1 MSKPDISIDTIENQD
16 SSFLDKKLDKLAETI
31 LPVENEI
38 INTSN
43 NEDVI
48 LEKEILEKTN
58 IAEKKED
65 EQEEVLL
72 ASIFP
77 KKIPKPKDLKLIKI
91 KLMVIQ

>member
-16 SSFLDKKLDKLAETI
+16 NSFLNKKLDKLAQD
-31 LPVENEI
+31 LAPVEKEI

-43 NEDVI
+43 NADVI

-77 KKIPKPKDLKLIKI
+77 KKIPKPNKSTN
-91 KLMVIQ
+91 IQR